1 LKQFPTVAAEIA
13 DRPAAA
19 YYADDNRT
27 NLSNAAVD
35 FIHAGKVD
43 EAEQPARDLLVR
55 SPTCTMITIPSAWS
69 MRPEAI
75 TVYEARGDHRQ
86 AADCYRKVTD
96 VIGVFW
102 TTTTPLSAR
111 SSTGSIRQPPP
122 DRVAPM
128 LAISEGAAPTPITNR
143 A

>member
-1 LKQFPTVAAEIA
+1 MQIRWNRSSLKRQRLAKDEAPSERRAPATTLSRPLKQFPTVAAEIA

-55 SPTCTMITIPSAWS
+55 SP
-69 MRPEAI
+69 R
-75 TVYEARGDHRQ
+75 AR
-86 AADCYRKVTD
+86 
-96 VIGVFW
+96 
-102 TTTTPLSAR
+102 
-111 SSTGSIRQPPP
+111 
-122 DRVAPM
+122 
-128 LAISEGAAPTPITNR
+128 
-143 A
+143 

>member
-35 FIHAGKVD
+35 FIYAGKVD

-69 MRPEAI
+69 AGPEAI
-75 TVYEARGDHRQ
+75 TVSRLLPQSYRRHWSLLDDHDPTFRKLVDRLDPS
-86 AADCYRKVTD
+86 AA
-96 VIGVFW
+96 
-102 TTTTPLSAR
+102 A
-111 SSTGSIRQPPP
+111 
-122 DRVAPM
+122 
-128 LAISEGAAPTPITNR
+128 
-143 A
+143 